1 MKFIV
6 MPFLMAL
13 QAMNIKS
20 MLVARVLNNSI
31 TILSLGNTMLIFM
44 ITLHLLQ
51 GLQLIVQI
59 NSNFIS
65 NDYHL
70 IRFWISY
77 KCDISF

>member
-31 TILSLGNTMLIFM
+31 TILSLGNTILIFM

-70 IRFWISY
+70 IRF
-77 KCDISF
+77 

>member
-1 MKFIV
+1 

-70 IRFWISY
+70 IRF
-77 KCDISF
+77 

>member
-31 TILSLGNTMLIFM
+31 TILLLGNTMLIFM

-70 IRFWISY
+70 IRF
-77 KCDISF
+77 